1 MLFIRVLLYS
11 FGCFLSFVYIY
22 TSYESIECNKNRYQ
36 LTAKKKPTPEIR
48 AGNIPV
54 TKTG

>member
-1 MLFIRVLLYS
+1 M
-11 FGCFLSFVYIY
+11 
-22 TSYESIECNKNRYQ
+22 TEKNRYQ
-36 LTAKKKPTPEIR
+36 LTAKKKPTPEIG